1 MKKILL
7 PIFCVIYALT
17 MNAQSFDWREFTKN
31 TAARDGVTSTAY
43 DNEGNRYITGWFV
56 GSLVWQSDTLVNT
69 DNPVD
74 DYYLAQ
80 PNAFVAKFDT
90 NGDLVWSH
98 QISGADW
105 QINCDIAVNPAT
117 QECYISGMFG
127 AEMVIGNDTIANL
140 PGNYGPRPFI
150 VKYGAEGG
158 MNWYRYFNSTLFS
171 EGGYSIDLNDDG
183 DEIYMLTEYI
193 GDLFSNGD
201 LIHTALGG
209 EITAM
214 GLSTGTGD
222 ILHSYVFSSYLTNI
236 QLIECTHN
244 NEVYIAGE
252 AGWEGVVHKLDGT
265 LSNIEYSINIGSPS
279 VLDGVKAISVDN
291 NDNLYVLAYLPDT
304 TQIYTLP
311 DTLNTIIPVAGIK
324 NFAVIKFNDNGDWK
338 YTKTFTADDYRVD
351 FHANDFEIAFVADKS
366 GNVYVGGAYGGSL
379 NIQSE
384 TITQSFHYHF
394 YEYDTFIFKLN
405 KRGNLRWISQFE
417 QNEGGE
423 LLGLSTYENNI
434 LIGGMAAG
442 QFVYDGDTSI
452 VENVTGY
459 VIEMSDCDYTAKIT
473 TTGTLVSPGVP
484 QTLSTA
490 FVPYYN
496 YQWQRNGVNLVGAT
510 GNTFATDV
518 QGNYRCLISA
528 NGCSKLSNKIKLN
541 NSPRLGNTDDQTLL
555 VYPNPTSG
563 AINVSIP
570 GNESDAVTIT
580 ITNIAG
586 EIIWVKQNV
595 EQLTNVVLPETI
607 ASGTYLITV
616 QNSSGTAHS
625 TLVIN

>member
-7 PIFCVIYALT
+7 PIFCVIYAIT
-17 MNAQSFDWREFTKN
+17 MNAQSIDWREFTKN

-56 GSLVWQSDTLVNT
+56 GSLVWQTDTLVNT
-69 DNPVD
+69 DHPVD
-74 DYYLAQ
+74 DYLTAQ

-98 QISGADW
+98 QVGGADW
-105 QINCDIAVNPAT
+105 QIGCDIAVNPAT

-127 AEMVIGNDTIANL
+127 DEMVIGNDTIANL

-158 MNWYRYFNSTLFS
+158 MNWYRYFYSTTYS
-171 EGGYSIDLNDDG
+171 EGGYSIDLNDGG

-201 LIHTALGG
+201 IVHAALGG

-214 GLSTGTGD
+214 GLSTGTGA

-252 AGWEGVVHKLDGT
+252 AGWEGVVHKLDGA
-265 LSNIEYSINIGSPS
+265 LSGIQYTIYVASHS

-304 TQIYTLP
+304 TQIYVAP
-311 DTLNTIIPVAGIK
+311 DTLNTIIPVIGIK
-324 NFAVIKFNDNGDWK
+324 NFAVIKFNENGDWK
-338 YTKTFTADDYRVD
+338 YSKPFTADDYRVD
-351 FHANDFEIAFVADKS
+351 FHANDLEMAFVADKS

-379 NIQSE
+379 NIQTE
-384 TITQSFHYHF
+384 TITQSFHYHY

-417 QNEGGE
+417 QTEGGE

-442 QFVYDGDTSI
+442 QFVYDGDTSL

-484 QTLSTA
+484 QTLSTG
-490 FVPYYN
+490 FVSYYT
-496 YQWQRNGVNLVGAT
+496 YQWQRNGVNIVGANS
-510 GNTFATDV
+510 NTYTTDV